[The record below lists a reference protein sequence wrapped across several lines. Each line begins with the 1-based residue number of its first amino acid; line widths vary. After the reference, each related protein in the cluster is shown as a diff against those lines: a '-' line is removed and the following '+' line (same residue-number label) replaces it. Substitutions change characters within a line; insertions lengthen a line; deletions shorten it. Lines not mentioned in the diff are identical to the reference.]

1 MAIPPYFFAYFLMR
15 HNTTEAKM
23 KRDAAQIITWTT
35 AIIFSL
41 TAVLCPL
48 EAARSKKGEAKARQA
63 AQSETKQE
71 KGDGGK
77 KEALEQAPE
86 NDKTVKGDEKGETE
100 GIPTKEYKDEDFK
113 PPVEEESFLWMFVK
127 MILVLGVLGAGFY
140 YFYRFVSKK
149 SGVSLFGGDAIRV
162 LSVVP
167 LGQNKFLNVVDLAGK
182 VVVVGVSDNNIN
194 LITEITEKDQI
205 DRIRILSTRTPPSA
219 AGGGGFQ
226 DNILRQIGRILTK
239 VQGLKHR
246 DGRFKSSGIDHPS
259 DVEYLRQQKTRL
271 KNLNGVDDE

>member
-1 MAIPPYFFAYFLMR
+1 
-15 HNTTEAKM
+15 M
-23 KRDAAQIITWTT
+23 KRDAAQIIIWTT
-35 AIIFSL
+35 VIIFSL
-41 TAVLCPL
+41 FAALCPL
-48 EAARSKKGEAKARQA
+48 EAARNKKGEPKARLAQA
-63 AQSETKQE
+63 ETKQE
-71 KGDGGK
+71 KGEGGK
-77 KEALEQAPE
+77 KETRDAED
-86 NDKTVKGDEKGETE
+86 DKAVKGAADEKGETV
-100 GIPTKEYKDEDFK
+100 GVPTKEYKDEDFK

-140 YFYRFVSKK
+140 YFYRFVTKK

-205 DRIRILSTRTPPSA
+205 DRIRILSTRTPPPA
-219 AGGGGFQ
+219 AGGGGGFQ
-226 DNILRQIGRILTK
+226 DNIIRQIGKLLSK
-239 VQGLKHR
+239 VQGLKNR
-246 DGRFKSSGIDHPS
+246 DSRLKSSGIDRPS

-271 KNLNGVDDE
+271 KNLNGADDE